1 MPTKKSEAVKA
12 VEENGAVRMKTIR
25 RGLKPLVQSQAI
37 ADTLRDFAE
46 RSGITRH
53 VVSLVANELVLR
65 GEVHEIDDWFLWY
78 TRVWSAV
85 DFNVK
90 SSGLKKD
97 NPFIAPVR
105 RVFQKYPLLLEN
117 LRQAVPERVPVMTR
131 QQECNTMA
139 VAACEH
145 TKAFTHRVLATMT
158 VKVTNIL
165 WNLEG
170 DLRCVQKAAAAA
182 QRHVLDTPT
191 EASEVALR
199 AKLLGAG
206 VTARQATAIVLMSR
220 EERCLLGDL
229 AASPDHKKRWS
240 YVVKSNKL
248 CWQLVV
254 HLKRYSAHMSEFM
267 EKEFMLPREE
277 GGGDG
282 GGGADEEEEAE
293 EASATEEPLPS
304 EQRKWTRYRKP
315 RPFTVLPVF
324 KLQASMMYY
333 GYTEVEALFGYIHA
347 HETAV
352 YDKKHPKSAYPKRKR
367 GVSDDE
373 MKAAVEEH
381 KAYEQQRVDQR
392 PTLHVPDKLHFA
404 RGVLR
409 EKRMVEEGVDKAGFL
424 SDSNESK
431 GWMLSNFRTNG
442 VVVTLTF
449 VTNDEAVSGIAELVD
464 KNYSSVPACD
474 GVDVAT
480 CGRGL
485 WHIRQT
491 EGSVACSSAINVV
504 SVDPGLRKPVQW
516 STVGS
521 DANLA
526 DSPEVATFGD
536 IDESTWLRQSGRS
549 DRTTWEERRRKHNRD
564 YAASLDKFSG
574 VLRRTTD
581 VAAFSKYVKVCAETL
596 PDLVSELCHRR
607 RSLRSWLSQRRLQ
620 SYISR
625 VANRLANIEPKRMKM
640 SSRSLHGALLSSD
653 ERQQLLDRIRARRK
667 EKEASRPTAV
677 FFGDGE
683 FSHTM
688 RGHVSIPKKSILH
701 ELGTRVPTIL
711 IDEYNTSSKCVCGQP
726 LRNATNEPAC
736 RVRVHQD
743 GGDCHA
749 LRCGICDRDELATLN
764 IAQASLSALAQRPW
778 PAHLLR
784 RSNP

>member
-12 VEENGAVRMKTIR
+12 AEENGAVRMKTIR
-25 RGLKPLVQSQAI
+25 RGIKPLVQSQAI

-53 VVSLVANELVLR
+53 VVSLVANELLLR
-65 GEVHEIDDWFLWY
+65 GGAHEIDNWFLWY

-85 DFNVK
+85 EYHVK
-90 SSGLKKD
+90 SSGLHKD
-97 NPFIAPVR
+97 NPFVGPVK
-105 RVFQKYPLLLEN
+105 RVFRKYPLLLKH
-117 LRQAVPERVPVMTR
+117 LKQAVPERVPVMAR

-139 VAACEH
+139 VATCEH
-145 TKAFTHRVLATMT
+145 IKAFPDRVLATLT

-165 WNLEG
+165 WNLDG

-182 QRHVLDTPT
+182 RGHVLDAPKD
-191 EASEVALR
+191 ASEAALR

-220 EERCLLGDL
+220 AERLLLGDL
-229 AASPDHKKRWS
+229 TASPDYRNRWS
-240 YVVKSNKL
+240 YVVKSSKH

-254 HLKRYSAHMSEFM
+254 HLKRYSAYMSEFM
-267 EKEFMLPREE
+267 KNEFMLPPEE

-282 GGGADEEEEAE
+282 GGEAEEEEEE

-333 GYTEVEALFGYIHA
+333 GYTEVEALFAYIHP
-347 HETAV
+347 HETAA
-352 YDKKHPKSAYPKRKR
+352 YDKEHPKRRYPKRKR
-367 GVSDDE
+367 GVGDE
-373 MKAAVEEH
+373 ELKAAVKEYEE
-381 KAYEQQRVDQR
+381 YEQNRVKQR
-392 PTLHVPDKLHFA
+392 PTLHIPDKLHFA

-409 EKRMVEEGVDKAGFL
+409 EKRMDEEGIGKAGFL
-424 SDSNESK
+424 SNSNENK
-431 GWMLSNFRTNG
+431 GWILSNFRTNG

-449 VTNDEAVSGIAELVD
+449 VTNDEAVSGVAELVD
-464 KNYSSVPACD
+464 KGYSSVPVCE

-491 EGSVACSSAINVV
+491 EGSVTCSSAINVV

-526 DSPEVATFGD
+526 SSPEVATFGD
-536 IDESTWLRQSGRS
+536 IDESTWLRHSGRA
-549 DRTTWEERRRKHNRD
+549 DRTAWEERRRKRNRD
-564 YAASLDKFSG
+564 YAAALDKFSG
-574 VLRRTTD
+574 VLRRTADTA
-581 VAAFSKYVKVCAETL
+581 VFSEYIKVCAETL
-596 PDLVSELCHRR
+596 PDRVAELCHRR

-620 SYISR
+620 SYLSR
-625 VANRLANIEPKRMKM
+625 VADRLANTEPKRMKL
-640 SSRSLHGALLSSD
+640 SSGSLHGTLLSTE
-653 ERQQLLDRIRARRK
+653 ERQQLRDRIRARRK
-667 EKEASRPTAV
+667 EKGTPRPTAV

-683 FSHTM
+683 FSHAM

-701 ELGTRVPTIL
+701 HLGTRVPTIL

-726 LRNATNEPAC
+726 LRNATNDSAC

-778 PAHLLR
+778 PSHLLR
-784 RSNP
+784 RNT